1 MPLIHLCISRSSFPS
16 LSHYPDLIFQHPYI
30 LQNLHAPNKAMSS
43 AQLPQILLQA
53 ARIAPEIFE
62 LRPDYRALL
71 MVVENIPPG
80 PSDDSSESLLR
91 EAETSVQE
99 LLSKYPVTE
108 FPHIAAWRE
117 AYKAFGA
124 KPQKTR
130 NSLEALT
137 RRAEGGLPRVN
148 RLTDIYNAISVKHQ
162 IPLGGED
169 LDRYDGSPFLIR
181 ATGQEPFQTF
191 SGEEPKTELAAPGE
205 PVWCDNTGITCR
217 RWNWRQ
223 GPRTALT
230 DETSRVLFILDAL
243 KPLSDDS
250 LVQAADELAARLKSL
265 SPQVQ
270 TSYRIISS
278 PTTPED
284 AKP

>member
-1 MPLIHLCISRSSFPS
+1 MGGTLI
-16 LSHYPDLIFQHPYI
+16 
-30 LQNLHAPNKAMSS
+30 APE
-43 AQLPQILLQA
+43 LLQA
-53 ARIAPEIFE
+53 ARVAPEIFH

-71 MVVENIPPG
+71 MVVEGIPPG
-80 PSDDSSESLLR
+80 PSDSQSETLLQ
-91 EAETSVQE
+91 EAESSIKEMQ
-99 LLSKYPVTE
+99 SKHAITE

-169 LDRYDGSPFLIR
+169 LDKYRGSPFLIR
-181 ATGQEPFQTF
+181 ATGQEEFQTF
-191 SGEEPKTELAAPGE
+191 SGGEPQIEVAAPGE
-205 PVWCDNTGITCR
+205 PIWCDDTGVTCR

-230 DETSRVLFILDAL
+230 DESTRALFILDAL
-243 KPLSDDS
+243 EPLSDDA
-250 LVQAADELAARLKSL
+250 LLQAADELASALKRL
-265 SPQVQ
+265 SPEVQ
-270 TSYRIISS
+270 TSQRIIGAVATE
-278 PTTPED
+278 PG
-284 AKP
+284 KP